1 MQKETNVKTRPTKKE
16 VVAMLEQRG
25 VEQSIVQSLARANID
40 TMLWVLG
47 KLR

>member
-16 VVAMLEQRG
+16 VIAMLEKKG

-40 TMLWVLG
+40 TMLWVLS